1 MDPAAFELRA
11 QIQKLVSAINPQA
24 WDPKLTVGYS
34 GNLITTAEAK
44 HEITQDLVQIGGTG
58 VAMILTAIL
67 LFFLRFR
74 VLACMGFTI
83 MVGCTWSFAGAYL
96 GIGYLNLAS
105 GLMVSIIT
113 GNGINFG
120 IIYMARYIEARR
132 AQESIS
138 EAILTAHRE
147 THIATL
153 AAAGAAMVAYGSLA
167 VTNFRGFKHFG
178 AIGGMGMTLCWLATY
193 LLLPALLVLTER
205 VRPMF
210 GRRPSWRSKARGFY
224 GYPFVWLAQRAPRA
238 IALFGLV
245 SGVLTIAVSVRYF
258 AEDPDG
264 IQPAHGARRQGAPSN
279 GGRRARR
286 SRR

>member
-1 MDPAAFELRA
+1 
-11 QIQKLVSAINPQA
+11 
-24 WDPKLTVGYS
+24 
-34 GNLITTAEAK
+34 
-44 HEITQDLVQIGGTG
+44 
-58 VAMILTAIL
+58 
-67 LFFLRFR
+67 
-74 VLACMGFTI
+74 

-120 IIYMARYIEARR
+120 IMYMARYIEARR

-210 GRRPSWRSKARGFY
+210 GRGTSWRSKATRLLRLSIR
-224 GYPFVWLAQRAPRA
+224 LARPARAARHRTLRLGQRRA
-238 IALFGLV
+238 HDRRVGALFRRR
-245 SGVLTIAVSVRYF
+245 S
-258 AEDPDG
+258 DG
-264 IQPAHGARRQGAPSN
+264 IQPAHGARWQGASSN
-279 GGRRARR
+279 GSRRARR